1 VAQTACPKCRAL
13 ISDDDSTCP
22 ACGVSKDH
30 LSAEVATLR
39 SRRPRSSRLSIFRWK
54 RDSVDLLKFLIIAL
68 AISLAFR
75 WLLGTYVLGKGFLEG
90 WWQ

>member
-1 VAQTACPKCRAL
+1 VAQKACPKCWAFVP
-13 ISDDDSTCP
+13 DDKSTCP
-22 ACGVSKDH
+22 ACGVTKGD

-39 SRRPRSSRLSIFRWK
+39 SRRPLASRLSIFRWK

-75 WLLGTYVLGKGFLEG
+75 WLLGTYVLGKDFLEG
-90 WWQ
+90 WW